1 MASKKN
7 YSRYFIIL
15 QEDEKGYVF
24 DREKSSSGYVKLE
37 KKNNKCKV
45 SFYAQ
50 NINPGMEPYYMILI
64 CKNKDHKKLLVLGK
78 LAINEQGKIDMY
90 CDYDIDNIAN
100 SKMSMQHIIGAT
112 IGKVIDKDIISLMSG
127 FVSSE
132 VPKDWKGYE
141 VIKVTK
147 EEEVSKEKAS
157 IEKEKSKKESIK
169 EQEKEQQKK
178 QEKDQEKKESK
189 EQKKKDEKKENDK
202 EISDCKRG
210 EDENQEDYT
219 GDVENYPESIFE
231 KYENSIEKNIDEESD
246 DKEKLRD
253 KVEDEAETEKVEEN
267 VGIFDEIELD
277 SCDQKDIG
285 ENIEFC
291 TLEEDIL
298 RRKKESVTIE
308 EEEIDMPTGKVG
320 EYFKKM
326 VYECEEINS
335 MGNEIPYCRWYKIIV
350 NSLEDLY
357 DSSQFDRYTILYY
370 PMICYYSYIREY
382 NHFCVGYKCDKLGKL
397 QYIIYAIPGLRD
409 KEFQPYGGRTGF
421 VTWIPSE
428 NKEYGYWIMF
438 YDFRKSSV
446 VVPIKK

>member
-24 DREKSSSGYVKLE
+24 DREKNSSGYVKLE

-127 FVSSE
+127 FVSSD

-141 VIKVTK
+141 VVKVIK
-147 EEEVSKEKAS
+147 EEEEVKVSKKDNSTEV
-157 IEKEKSKKESIK
+157 EKSKKESVK
-169 EQEKEQQKK
+169 EKKQEQEQEKEQ
-178 QEKDQEKKESK
+178 EKKK
-189 EQKKKDEKKENDK
+189 EKNEDK
-202 EISDCKRG
+202 AIDDGMCSCKRG
-210 EDENQEDYT
+210 EDDTKEESTEDT
-219 GDVENYPESIFE
+219 ENYPESIFE
-231 KYENSIEKNIDEESD
+231 KYENSIEKDVS
-246 DKEKLRD
+246 EKVDNVEDNLRD
-253 KVEDEAETEKVEEN
+253 KERED
-267 VGIFDEIELD
+267 
-277 SCDQKDIG
+277 
-285 ENIEFC
+285 NIEEKKEEKIEVVDAVELSQNEDSSINEEIQFC
-291 TLEEDIL
+291 TLEEDL
-298 RRKKESVTIE
+298 LTRKKESIKIE
-308 EEEIDMPTGKVG
+308 EDESIDMPTGKVG
-320 EYFKKM
+320 EYFKKI
-326 VYECEEINS
+326 VYECEAVTN
-335 MGNEIPYCRWYKIIV
+335 MGTEIPYCKWYKIPV

-357 DSSQFDRYTILYY
+357 DSSQFDRYTIIYY
-370 PMICYYSYIREY
+370 PMICYYSYISQHK
-382 NHFCVGYKCDKLGKL
+382 HFCVGYKCDDAGKL

-409 KEFQPYGGRTGF
+409 KDCQPYGGRTGF
-421 VTWIPSE
+421 VTWIPTE